1 MKENRMGYNEQRRL
15 YYDKVM
21 DLYFNQGL
29 GYVKISRLVPVSRSG
44 IAKWIVNFIAKNGN
58 QYPPVM
64 KEETPKPITQSS
76 SEVSDNEL
84 LQDKISSLESQ
95 LRKEKLRADAYD
107 MMIDIA
113 EKKFNI
119 PIRKKAGAKQ

>member
-1 MKENRMGYNEQRRL
+1 MKKNRMGYNEQRRL

-58 QYPPVM
+58 QYPPIM
-64 KEETPKPITQSS
+64 KEERPKPITQSS

-84 LQDKISSLESQ
+84 LQDKIARLESQ

-107 MMIDIA
+107 KMIDIA